1 MEDLKMMKNSNLEE
15 LLGALETIRAE
26 KYPEVPKEVLE
37 DLLMVEYENQ
47 DDRAE
52 GQAKAMKIL
61 DEYLN
66 KLVD

>member
-1 MEDLKMMKNSNLEE
+1 MMKNSNLEE

>member
-1 MEDLKMMKNSNLEE
+1 MMKNSNLEE

-26 KYPEVPKEVLE
+26 KYPGVPKEVLE
-37 DLLMVEYENQ
+37 ELLMVEYENQ